1 MPEAQSNDL
10 PTGTAPMTLM
20 KLLRQ
25 YHYDPLDRLTGETS
39 AGRSTQRFYQED
51 DLVTEMGDQG
61 QLTIL
66 RQGEEPLAQHRTVSG
81 VDDTMLL
88 ATDRAHSVLQT
99 LAGTNRQQMVYT
111 AYGHRTGES
120 GLSSLLGFNGE
131 ARDAITGHYLLGQG
145 TRAFNPVL
153 MRFNSPD
160 ELSPFDSGGINPYAY
175 CGGDPINRYDPTGKI
190 WQWIRFLGF
199 RHYDAGMNLINNKVP
214 VIVGPKSS
222 PVFSNPSSIIEPTT
236 ASIARTPSLTIS
248 TPPSTGSSSALYKP
262 KNSPFAPRDEQTSE
276 WHRPRLKDES
286 DPRKIKERERYR
298 QTKNNR
304 TKIAHEFDLLRKK
317 GKINNFRPS
326 YERLERYNSDTMALS
341 NYKNSGQSNDAER
354 RKLRARVNVS
364 RKLAKSD
371 VVHQYRLS
379 RNQEIRT

>member
-1 MPEAQSNDL
+1 
-10 PTGTAPMTLM
+10 MTSM

-111 AYGHRTGES
+111 AYGHRIGES

-160 ELSPFDSGGINPYAY
+160 ELSPFDAGGINSYA
-175 CGGDPINRYDPTGKI
+175 
-190 WQWIRFLGF
+190 
-199 RHYDAGMNLINNKVP
+199 AKVIP
-214 VIVGPKSS
+214 
-222 PVFSNPSSIIEPTT
+222 
-236 ASIARTPSLTIS
+236 
-248 TPPSTGSSSALYKP
+248 
-262 KNSPFAPRDEQTSE
+262 
-276 WHRPRLKDES
+276 
-286 DPRKIKERERYR
+286 
-298 QTKNNR
+298 
-304 TKIAHEFDLLRKK
+304 
-317 GKINNFRPS
+317 
-326 YERLERYNSDTMALS
+326 
-341 NYKNSGQSNDAER
+341 
-354 RKLRARVNVS
+354 
-364 RKLAKSD
+364 
-371 VVHQYRLS
+371 
-379 RNQEIRT
+379 